1 MLLAKRASRLSVEL
15 HDGHDTVICHIHQG
29 VPNGFIFNLG
39 LSSSTER
46 GQAVVLI
53 VDARYGGDNAELLV
67 CIGKRIAV
75 VMVFALVHTV
85 QFGANSAV
93 PFNIRWQWFDCS
105 FQIWLLRAPL
115 LPARYPV
122 PGLKYQNRIE
132 RNEAKG
138 DDL

>member
-15 HDGHDTVICHIHQG
+15 HDGHDTVICHIRQS
-29 VPNGFIFNLG
+29 VSNGFILDLG
-39 LSSSTER
+39 LFPHTEC
-46 GQAVVLI
+46 GQAIVLI

-85 QFGANSAV
+85 QFGANGTVS
-93 PFNIRWQWFDCS
+93 FNIRWQWFDCS
-105 FQIWLLRAPL
+105 FQNWLLRAPL

-122 PGLKYQNRIE
+122 PRLQYQNRIE

-138 DDL
+138 DGF